1 MNLIKKAGILATVLI
16 ISISASAQKNYVKDA
31 DKAFDNFEFYNAIE
45 LYKKAYTKIPS
56 NKKALKAQI
65 LFKTAECYKEIG
77 DLKNQENYYSKAIK
91 ARYED
96 PIVILYLAD
105 AKKKMGKYDEALIE
119 YNNYKAAAPNDP
131 RGDNGVKSCELAS
144 KWKNTPTRYKVD
156 NVSMINSKDLDFSPA
171 YADKKFNLLYF
182 TSTREGVTGGSDIDK
197 GTGDVY
203 SDIFETKVDKNGKW
217 STPTPVVGPINTK
230 YNDGTAI
237 VSKKGM
243 NLYYTRC
250 EEDKNKI
257 INCQLWMSVKKGN
270 NWDEPMKLPFSTDSF
285 NFRHPAL
292 SPDETIL
299 VFSSDM
305 RGSLGK
311 NDLWVCNYDKKK
323 KTWSNPVNL
332 GSEINTTENEGFPF
346 ISEDGSLYFASTG
359 QLGMGGYDIFKA
371 EKKGE
376 RWGNVQNM
384 QYPINS
390 AGDDFGIIWEGTKNK
405 GYFSSNREG
414 GKGADDIYSFI
425 LPPLVF
431 TLDGMIIDCDNKIP
445 IEGVTVKLLGS
456 DGFSE
461 ETKTDKAGY
470 YKFDLKENLSYTI
483 TTDALTAMKTTK
495 AEKYLNTKDKGNIT
509 TVGEEEN
516 KVFKKDFCLTPAV
529 TEIRFPLVEYD
540 LDKATLRPEA
550 QDSLNDLYATLI
562 ANPTIVIELSAHTD
576 SRADNKYNQ
585 KLSQARAQSCVDY
598 LISKGIPAAR
608 LVPKGYGESKLKIS
622 DAEIAKL
629 KTTEEKE
636 AAHRKNRRTVFKV
649 LRWDYSD
656 PNAPPVEAPKFRPKV
671 SGEEESSEEEAPVE
685 APKVETPKETPPPA
699 PTPVPNPPKTEPKK
713 PK

>member
-1 MNLIKKAGILATVLI
+1 MNLIKKASILATVLI
-16 ISISASAQKNYVKDA
+16 ISISASAQKNFAKDA
-31 DKAFDNFEFYNAIE
+31 ERAYDNREFYTAIE

-56 NKKALKAQI
+56 NKKALKAEM
-65 LFKTAECYKEIG
+65 LYRTAECYRQIG

-91 ARYED
+91 ARFED

-105 AKKKMGKYDEALIE
+105 AKKSMGKYDEALIE
-119 YNNYKAAAPNDP
+119 YNNYKAAAPSDP
-131 RGDNGVKSCELAS
+131 RGENGVKSCELAS
-144 KWKNTPTRYKVD
+144 KWKNSPTRYKVE
-156 NVSMINSKDLDFSPA
+156 NVSMINTKEFDFSPA

-182 TSTREGVTGGSDIDK
+182 TSTREGVTGGSDIDN

-203 SDIFETKVDKNGKW
+203 SDIFETKLDKNGKW
-217 STPTPVVGPINTK
+217 STPTPISTPINTK
-230 YNDGTAI
+230 FNDGTAFI
-237 VSKKGM
+237 SKKGTS
-243 NLYYTRC
+243 LYYTRC
-250 EEDKNKI
+250 EQDKNKI
-257 INCQLWMSVKKGN
+257 VNCQLWLSLKKGN
-270 NWDEPMKLPFSTDSF
+270 NWDEPTKLPFSTDSF

-292 SPDETIL
+292 SADETIL

-305 RGSLGK
+305 RNGSGK
-311 NDLWVCNYDKKK
+311 NDLWVCTYDKKK
-323 KTWSNPVNL
+323 KEWSSPANL
-332 GSEINTTENEGFPF
+332 GPEINTNENEGFPF
-346 ISEDGSLYFASTG
+346 IAEDGTLYYASNG
-359 QLGMGGYDIFKA
+359 HLGMGGYDIFKA
-371 EKKGE
+371 EKKGD

-390 AGDDFGIIWEGTKNK
+390 AGDDFGIIFEGAKQK

-414 GKGADDIYSFI
+414 GKGSDDIYSFV
-425 LPPLVF
+425 LPPLIFELNGVV
-431 TLDGMIIDCDNKIP
+431 LDCDNKIP

-470 YKFDLKENLSYTI
+470 YKFTLKEKLSYTI
-483 TTDALTAMKTTK
+483 STDALTAMKTVK
-495 AEKYLNTKDKGNIT
+495 AEKYLNSKDKGNIT

-516 KVFKKDFCLTPAV
+516 KTFNKDFCLTPAV

-550 QDSLNDLYATLI
+550 QDSLNDLYATLL

-608 LVPKGYGESKLKIS
+608 LVPKGYGETKLKIK
-622 DAEIAKL
+622 DAEINKL

-656 PNAPPVEAPKFRPKV
+656 PNAPKVEAPKFRPKV
-671 SGEEESSEEEAPVE
+671 SGEEEGTEGEEAPVE
-685 APKVETPKETPPPA
+685 APKETPKETPPPA
-699 PTPVPNPPKTEPKK
+699 PTPK
-713 PK
+713 PKN